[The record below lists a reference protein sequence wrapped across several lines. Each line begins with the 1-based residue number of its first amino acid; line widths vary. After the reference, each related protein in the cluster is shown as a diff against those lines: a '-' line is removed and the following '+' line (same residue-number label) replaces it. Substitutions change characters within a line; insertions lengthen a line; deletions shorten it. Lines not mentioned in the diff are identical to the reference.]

1 MANFDLSHRIIMRN
15 EGGYANVGTD
25 AGGETYKGISRKWWP
40 NWLGW
45 PIIDQVK
52 ATREIKRN
60 EEINDVYL
68 KMYVKSFYKALW
80 KSFNGD
86 AIKDQ
91 AIANIMFDMFVLT
104 GDDAVKIAQRIGNS
118 LGIQLDVDGKLGK
131 MTAAFLNQVN
141 PERFYQL
148 YYEAREQFHRR
159 IAGGNAKT
167 GAPNLVGWLNRLYT
181 FQDYLKKKTV
191 A

>member
-1 MANFDLSHRIIMRN
+1 MANFDLAHRIVMRN
-15 EGGYANVGTD
+15 EGGYSFVGTD

-40 NWLGW
+40 NWQGW
-45 PIIDQVK
+45 AIIDK
-52 ATREIKRN
+52 IKEAREIRRN

-68 KMYVKSFYKALW
+68 KMYVKSFYKSLW
-80 KSFNGD
+80 KSFGGD
-86 AIKDQ
+86 AVQDQ
-91 AIANIMFDMFVLT
+91 AVANIMFDMFVLT
-104 GDDAVKIAQRIGNS
+104 GDDAVKIAQRIGNA
-118 LGIQLDVDGKLGK
+118 LGIQLDVDGRLGK

-141 PERFYQL
+141 PEHFYHL